1 MILKTDKAEYAYL
14 ISKHMPDRLTRA
26 QRKKMN
32 AAFSAWLRKNT
43 RDEGMSGILRYIPHH
58 YFYTFKQLKAMF
70 LTSPEYLRSIRR
82 K

>member
-1 MILKTDKAEYAYL
+1 MRPYTDKIEYAYL

-32 AAFSAWLRKNT
+32 FAFSSWLRKNT
-43 RDEGMSGILRYIPHH
+43 RNEGMSGILRYLPHR
-58 YFYTFKQLKAMF
+58 YCYTIKQLKAMF